1 MAYEKF
7 KILQQEAQS
16 ILPGGL
22 SATGEVPHN
31 KQFGNLTARRS
42 VSKSQ
47 SGYSKL
53 TIFLTFHDS
62 QSSLIHTF

>member
-22 SATGEVPHN
+22 STTGGGAPHN
-31 KQFGNLTARRS
+31 KQFGFLTARRS
-42 VSKSQ
+42 LSKSQ
-47 SGYSKL
+47 SGYSKY
-53 TIFLTFHDS
+53 
-62 QSSLIHTF
+62 QMN